1 MGGNKNKFMSLFETN
16 TIKIY
21 SKQALVKNLHGGAKK
36 PRKLKI
42 QKKSAENLIKNT
54 KNLFRRKKE
63 NEAIKE
69 KTIRLF
75 LSKKKI
81 IRNQ

>member
-21 SKQALVKNLHGGAKK
+21 SKQTLVKNLHGGAKK

-54 KNLFRRKKE
+54 KIFLDERKKT
-63 NEAIKE
+63 KQ
-69 KTIRLF
+69 
-75 LSKKKI
+75 SKKK
-81 IRNQ
+81 